1 MYAFAIQVAN
11 DDAKW
16 TKFAE
21 DLTSID
27 QDLGDLFKQ
36 KVEDNEWESE
46 LTEISKLETLEKLN
60 LLFKTV
66 LGI

>member
-21 DLTSID
+21 DLASID

>member
-11 DDAKW
+11 DDPKW

>member
-21 DLTSID
+21 DLTAID